1 MLEPFTRCN
10 GTPLNSALDM
20 SYTLQCISFAVY
32 YLGIRDFC
40 PGLPVLFIL
49 GFSVFAIIL
58 VIFIIIVLFLPGV
71 GKNDAV
77 QTSDLEMN
85 KYQPSTFASMVG

>member
-1 MLEPFTRCN
+1 
-10 GTPLNSALDM
+10 M

-40 PGLPVLFIL
+40 PGPPVLFIL

-58 VIFIIIVLFLPGV
+58 VIFIIIVLFLSGV
-71 GKNDAV
+71 RKNDAV

-85 KYQPSTFASMVG
+85 KYQPSTFPSMVS